1 MKSDN
6 LFDLLIKPNL
16 EAFNEVKE
24 ITECTIIIR
33 NSLIKCQR
41 KQNYKKKIFID
52 TKRTFNCKTFF
63 SFRTNATKFS
73 SLFLSFYFE

>member
-63 SFRTNATKFS
+63 FFSNECHQVFLIIPKF
-73 SLFLSFYFE
+73 LF